1 MTGKIVDFILD
12 STMKS
17 IKYAKNTLWEK
28 FDFDKKLVML
38 KNAMRAR
45 DFAGKHEN
53 MSKTV
58 WEMLDFDQKCKN
70 MQNNA
75 TISF

>member
-1 MTGKIVDFILD
+1 
-12 STMKS
+12 
-17 IKYAKNTLWEK
+17 
-28 FDFDKKLVML
+28 
-38 KNAMRAR
+38 MRAR

-58 WEMLDFDQKCKN
+58 REMLDFDQKCKN